1 MRREIRLGTRLVVL
15 DDEPG
20 WPPITAEPLV
30 LLHGFT
36 GSRHTWARIAAALVP
51 TRRVIAPDLPGHGE
65 TDGSGPLSLAGTAA
79 LLLEVLDVL
88 GIERF
93 ALAGYS
99 MGGRLALHLA
109 LEAPHRVTELV
120 LESAS
125 PGIECPLDRE
135 RRREADEALARGIE
149 DEGVAAFVARWEA
162 LPLFASLAR
171 LPAAERDQLRAVRL
185 EHRAEGLAASLRGLG
200 VGAQPWLG
208 ARLGELAMPVL
219 LVAGAEDEK
228 FATIARTMAAAIRD
242 ARLAILPGAG
252 HAPHLETPEAFL
264 AVLRFFLARPSSL
277 ELEENRCSTGR
288 P

>member
-1 MRREIRLGTRLVVL
+1 MRREVRLGGSRVVL

-20 WPPITAEPLV
+20 GSVAAEPLV

-36 GSRHTWARIAAALVP
+36 GSRRTWARIATALAP
-51 TRRVIAPDLPGHGE
+51 TRRVLAPDLPGHGE
-65 TDGSGPLSLAGTAA
+65 TEGSEPLSLDGTTA
-79 LLLEVLDVL
+79 LLLEALDVL
-88 GIERF
+88 GVGRF

-109 LEAPHRVTELV
+109 LEAPDRVSRLV

-125 PGIECPLDRE
+125 PGIECARERE
-135 RRREADEALARGIE
+135 RRREADEALALEIE
-149 DEGVAAFVARWEA
+149 AEGVAAFVARWEA
-162 LPLFASLAR
+162 LPLFATLAR
-171 LPAAERDQLRAVRL
+171 LPAAERDELRTVRL
-185 EHRAEGLAASLRGLG
+185 AQRAEGLAASLRGLG

-228 FATIARTMAAAIRD
+228 FATIARAMAAAIRD

-252 HAPHLETPEAFL
+252 HAPHLETPEACL
-264 AVLRFFLARPSSL
+264 AVLRSFLTRPSSL